1 MMIQN
6 DSMETP
12 QTRRAILVVED
23 NDMNRE
29 LLCAILEDSFDVLE
43 AENGLVG
50 LEQLER
56 NYEHLS
62 LVLLDVYMPV
72 CDGFEFLRR
81 KQAEERF
88 DSVPVIVT
96 TASNALEDEIECLR
110 LGANDFVIKP
120 YNVDIIL
127 NRINNI
133 IHLRESASIVNQLTW
148 DNLTGLYSRE
158 FFFRHVNGITSTSSE
173 ETFDI
178 VCCKIMNF
186 SMLND
191 RYGKSNCDGMVRELA
206 SRISGVLPDF
216 MAGGRLGNEVFG
228 FLIKHQEDPNW
239 TQCLSE
245 TAKGLMAT
253 NLHLNFGIM
262 ESISR
267 GLLASRACDRALLA
281 MEEIRDTFGVSIA
294 WYNDEL
300 REKQVHEH
308 VILETMEQALEE
320 HQFTVYY
327 QPKHDTQTEE
337 VGGAEALVRWIHPDL
352 GFVRPD
358 HFIPVFERNGFITKL
373 DLYVFEETCRQITR
387 NREQG
392 LPMVPISV
400 NVSRLD
406 FDLPNLVDL
415 ISELADRYDIPHS
428 MLHVEL
434 TETAYSENPG
444 RVIDAL
450 QELQDR
456 GFLIELDDFGSG
468 YSSLASLN
476 DLALN
481 VMKLDMGI
489 IRQAARM
496 NDYRIVAAA
505 IKMAQFLGLT
515 TVAEGVETAK
525 ETERLKELGCNLI
538 QGYYFS
544 KPLNREE
551 FEKYLARQG
560 DSNDA

>member
-373 DLYVFEETCRQITR
+373 DLYVFEVGENVEDTKVEVSPDLVTWYDAGVAAGRTAGVDFQGTIPSGTGMRYVRLTDLRSHANGTWPGADIDAVCGIHSRAPSTDTSPVYDYETIQIVL
-387 NREQG
+387 NG
-392 LPMVPISV
+392 
-400 NVSRLD
+400 
-406 FDLPNLVDL
+406 
-415 ISELADRYDIPHS
+415 H
-428 MLHVEL
+428 EL
-434 TETAYSENPG
+434 TPT
-444 RVIDAL
+444 
-450 QELQDR
+450 DR
-456 GFLIELDDFGSG
+456 NGTVVEPVLING
-468 YSSLASLN
+468 
-476 DLALN
+476 
-481 VMKLDMGI
+481 
-489 IRQAARM
+489 
-496 NDYRIVAAA
+496 
-505 IKMAQFLGLT
+505 
-515 TVAEGVETAK
+515 TV
-525 ETERLKELGCNLI
+525 
-538 QGYYFS
+538 
-544 KPLNREE
+544 
-551 FEKYLARQG
+551 
-560 DSNDA
+560 

>member
-1 MMIQN
+1 MIQGN
-6 DSMETP
+6 GMETP
-12 QTRRAILVVED
+12 QTRRTVLVVED

-29 LLCAILEDSFDVLE
+29 LLCAILEDTFDVLE

-56 NYEHLS
+56 NYEQVS
-62 LVLLDVYMPV
+62 IVLLDVYMPV

-81 KQAEERF
+81 KQADERF

-120 YNVDIIL
+120 YNVEIIL
-127 NRINNI
+127 NRVNNI
-133 IHLRESASIVNQLTW
+133 IRLRESASIVNQLTW

-158 FFFRHVNGITSTSSE
+158 FFFRRVNSITSTSDD
-173 ETFDI
+173 ETFDV
-178 VCCKIMNF
+178 VCSKIMNF

-191 RYGKSNCDGMVRELA
+191 RYGKANCDDMVRELA
-206 SRISGVLPDF
+206 ARISDTLPDF
-216 MAGGRLGNEVFG
+216 MAGGRLGNEILG
-228 FLIKHQEDPNW
+228 FLIKHQEDSTW
-239 TQCLSE
+239 TGRLSE
-245 TAKGLMAT
+245 TTKGLMAT

-262 ESISR
+262 ENIDRS
-267 GLLASRACDRALLA
+267 LFASNACDRALLA
-281 MEEIRDTFGVSIA
+281 MEEIRDTFGVSVA

-300 REKQVHEH
+300 REKQVREH
-308 VILETMEQALEE
+308 VILETMEQALKE

-327 QPKHDTQTEE
+327 QPKHDTRTEE

-358 HFIPVFERNGFITKL
+358 HFIPVFERNGFITEL
-373 DLYVFEETCRQITR
+373 DLYVFEEVCKQITS
-387 NREQG
+387 NREHG
-392 LPMVPISV
+392 LPTIPISI

-406 FDLPNLVDL
+406 FDLPDL
-415 ISELADRYDIPHS
+415 ADRISELADRYHIPHS

-434 TETAYSENPG
+434 TETAYSENPS

-450 QELQDR
+450 QELQNR

-481 VMKLDMGI
+481 VMKLDMSI

-505 IKMAQFLGLT
+505 IQMAQFLDLK
-515 TVAEGVETAK
+515 TVAEGVETAR
-525 ETERLKELGCNLI
+525 EAERLKELGCNLI
-538 QGYYFS
+538 QGYYYS

-551 FEKYLARQG
+551 FEQYLGRRR
-560 DSNDA
+560 DTHDA

>member
-1 MMIQN
+1 MIQS
-6 DSMETP
+6 DGMETP
-12 QTRRAILVVED
+12 QTRRTVLVVED

-56 NYEHLS
+56 HYEQLS
-62 LVLLDVYMPV
+62 LILLDVYMPV

-81 KQAEERF
+81 KHADERF
-88 DSVPVIVT
+88 DAVPVIVT

-158 FFFRHVNGITSTSSE
+158 FFFRHVNGITSASSGE
-173 ETFDI
+173 AFDI
-178 VCCKIMNF
+178 VCSKIMNL

-191 RYGKSNCDGMVRELA
+191 RYGRSNCDSMVRELA
-206 SRISGVLPDF
+206 GRISGILPDCL
-216 MAGGRLGNEVFG
+216 AGGRLGNEVFG
-228 FLIKHQEDPNW
+228 FLIRHQEDSNW
-239 TQCLSE
+239 TDCLSDV
-245 TAKGLMAT
+245 TKGLIAT
-253 NLHLNFGIM
+253 NLHLNFGIV
-262 ESISR
+262 ESVGR
-267 GLLASRACDRALLA
+267 GLLAPRACDRALLA
-281 MEEIRDTFGVSIA
+281 MEEMRDAFGVSIA

-308 VILETMEQALEE
+308 VILETMEQALKE
-320 HQFTVYY
+320 HQFTIYY
-327 QPKHDTQTEE
+327 QPKHDTYTEQ
-337 VGGAEALVRWIHPDL
+337 VSGAEALVRWIHPDL

-373 DLYVFEETCRQITR
+373 DLYVFEETCKQITS
-387 NREQG
+387 NREHG
-392 LPMVPISV
+392 LPMIPISI

-406 FDLPNLVDL
+406 FDLPDL
-415 ISELADRYDIPHS
+415 ADRISELADRYDIPHS
-428 MLHVEL
+428 LLHVEL
-434 TETAYSENPG
+434 TETAYSENPS
-444 RVIDAL
+444 RVIEAL

-481 VMKLDMGI
+481 VMKLDMSI
-489 IRQAARM
+489 IRQAARI

-505 IKMAQFLGLT
+505 IQMAQLLGLT

-525 ETERLKELGCNLI
+525 ETERLKELGCDLI
-538 QGYYFS
+538 QGYYYS
-544 KPLNREE
+544 KPLNQEE
-551 FEKYLARQG
+551 FEQYLVQRG
-560 DSNDA
+560 DANDT